1 MNRPS
6 LDNQGGRPALAYVGL
21 GANLGER
28 ETALRSALAAIG
40 RLPGTCVMRVSPL
53 YGSAP
58 VDAGGPDYL
67 NAVAELT
74 TTLAPQALL
83 EALQAIERGAGR
95 ERPYRNAPRTLDLD
109 ILWFGGQVIDSPAL
123 TVPHPRM
130 AERAF
135 VLRPLADLAPDRV
148 EAAWLQAVASQDIQR
163 LEGPGWADRAG

>member
-6 LDNQGGRPALAYVGL
+6 LGKQGGRPALAYVGL

-40 RLPGTCVMRVSPL
+40 RLPGTRVTRVSPL

-83 EALQAIERGAGR
+83 EALQTIERGAGR

>member
-1 MNRPS
+1 MNP
-6 LDNQGGRPALAYVGL
+6 PTTAWIGL

-28 ETALRSALAAIG
+28 AGTLRTALAALAA
-40 RLPGTCVMRVSPL
+40 LPGTRLLRVSSL
-53 YGSAP
+53 YRSAP

-67 NAVAELT
+67 NAVAEIRTQLPPHDL
-74 TTLAPQALL
+74 LA
-83 EALQAIERGAGR
+83 ALQAIERAAGR